1 MCQPRLGGSKDKV
14 RHVKI
19 TGNKRSIFGIQSTCL
34 LYRGLNGW
42 TGEVTFF
49 YSHLSVQEILVI
61 KGMHLIVSGCFL
73 GSRNTS
79 YNRYACACLWVLTTY
94 LGQCILVD

>member
-49 YSHLSVQEILVI
+49 IAICQFKKY
-61 KGMHLIVSGCFL
+61 
-73 GSRNTS
+73 
-79 YNRYACACLWVLTTY
+79 
-94 LGQCILVD
+94 